1 MDQPSAAASRTDDE
15 EKGRWAE
22 LFEAKYAATTTM
34 LCIGVALYAFNGF
47 LVSTALP
54 SAVGELGGTA
64 VISWS
69 LSLYLAASIVS
80 GAAAAL
86 IKQRFGGRVTLI
98 GAALVFL
105 AGTVAAMLAGNMGVI
120 LLGRVLQGV
129 GEGVVAAI
137 CYALIPEMYP
147 RRLVPKVFG
156 AEATVWAVAG
166 FGGPV
171 VAGIL
176 TETLSWRAAF
186 AVNLPV
192 VAVFVLLVA
201 IIVPRRAGETTRPTF
216 PAARLTLLSASL
228 MLAMLAGV
236 APSVPLALALMA
248 LAATALAG
256 VLRLD
261 GRTHHRILPRGAFS
275 LGTTLGLGLWVV
287 LMMPLA
293 QATSS
298 VYLVYSLQNLWGF
311 SATAAGALSAL
322 MALSWSASAIL
333 VANLRSRR
341 HQQTAIWF
349 GPLLHVA
356 GLAGLFAGIAS
367 GSLPVVVLAQVVIG
381 CGFGLNWGFLSQT
394 LMSVSHPEER
404 DKTSVLLPTLHS
416 AGFAFGGAVAGFA
429 ANAAGLADAVTPQAM
444 RGPLAVAFLCAVFW
458 AMPALFAA
466 RRAMSPGRL
475 AVAGA

>member
-1 MDQPSAAASRTDDE
+1 MDQQSAVATRNEDNET
-15 EKGRWAE
+15 GRWAE
-22 LFEAKYAATTTM
+22 LFESRYAATTTM
-34 LCIGVALYAFNGF
+34 LCIGIALYAFNGF

-54 SAVGELGGTA
+54 SAVDELGGAA

-86 IKQRFGGRVTLI
+86 IKQRFGGRATLI

-105 AGTVAAMLAGNMGVI
+105 AGTVAAILAEHMSVI
-120 LLGRVLQGV
+120 LLGRVFQGV

-171 VAGIL
+171 VSGFL
-176 TETLSWRAAF
+176 TESFSWRAAF

-192 VAVFVLLVA
+192 VVIFVLLVA
-201 IIVPRRAGETTRPTF
+201 VIVPRKAGDRTPTTF
-216 PAARLTLLSASL
+216 PAARLLLLSASL
-228 MLAMLAGV
+228 MLAMLAGI
-236 APSVPLALALMA
+236 APTLPSALALLA
-248 LAATALAG
+248 LTAAAVAG
-256 VLRLD
+256 TLRLD
-261 GRTHHRILPRGAFS
+261 RRADHRILPHGAFS
-275 LGTTLGLGLWVV
+275 FHTTLGLGLWVV

-333 VANLRSRR
+333 IANLQSPG
-341 HQQTAIWF
+341 HQQRAIWL

-356 GLAGLFAGIAS
+356 GLAGLFAGIAN
-367 GSLPVVVLAQVVIG
+367 GSLLMVVAAQVLIG

-394 LMSVSHPEER
+394 LMTVSPASER

-416 AGFAFGGAVAGFA
+416 AGFAFGGALAGLA
-429 ANAAGLADAVTPQAM
+429 ANAAGLADAVAPQAM
-444 RGPLAVAFLCAVFW
+444 HGPLSIAFLCAVFW
-458 AMPALFAA
+458 ALPALFAA
-466 RRAMSPGRL
+466 RRAMSPGML
-475 AVAGA
+475 AAARA